1 LNYIFNFFRKNI
13 PGLLLVSIIVVIATF
28 LSVYIQIGSI
38 PCAIIIGISMKFL
51 FPINKSLKPGI
62 NFSEKH
68 LLSLAIVL
76 MGASLDASVLYVIG
90 GDIFFLIILLIVV
103 SILSSLI
110 LGRIFNLSSS
120 LSLLLGIGN
129 GICGSSAIAGAA
141 PVIQAKDEDV
151 GLSISTVNI
160 LGAIG
165 IFFVPFCID
174 LFYNGT
180 VENQGIIIGSTIQA
194 IGQVTAAGFIM
205 GDRVGEIATLIKMVR
220 ILMLGPMLI
229 FLALIY
235 MNKGDKTSKTSFPIP
250 LFIIG
255 FIFFIALFNYNL
267 IPTSLIPILKA
278 ISTYSLLFA
287 MTAIGLK
294 ISLQSIINKGF
305 KVFVVGMIVF
315 CIQITLALFLLS

>member
-1 LNYIFNFFRKNI
+1 MNYIFNFFKKNI
-13 PGLLLVSIIVVIATF
+13 PGFLLISLIIVIAKF
-28 LSVYIQIGSI
+28 LSIYIQIGSI
-38 PCAIIIGISMKFL
+38 ACAIILGILIKFL
-51 FPINKSLKPGI
+51 FPIHESLNSGV

-76 MGASLDASVLYVIG
+76 MGASLDASVLYIIEWN
-90 GDIFFLIILLIVV
+90 IFFLIILLIVV
-103 SILSSLI
+103 AILSSLI
-110 LGRIFNLSSS
+110 LGRIFNLPTS

-151 GLSISTVNI
+151 GLSISTINI

-174 LFYNGT
+174 LLFNGT
-180 VENQGIIIGSTIQA
+180 VENKGIIIGSTIQA
-194 IGQVTAAGFIM
+194 VGQVTAAGFIM
-205 GDRVGEIATLIKMVR
+205 GDRVGEIATIIKMVR
-220 ILMLGPMLI
+220 ILMLGPVLI
-229 FLALIY
+229 ILTLIY
-235 MNKGDKTSKTSFPIP
+235 MNKKKNVSKTSFPIP

-267 IPTSLIPILKA
+267 IPTSLLPILKA

-294 ISLQSIINKGF
+294 ISLQSIVNKGF

-315 CIQITLALFLLS
+315 CIQIMLAIVLLS